1 MRVVILNSDYDNSS
15 LFDIYEESGQMLEIG
30 FESEESAK
38 LYAIDQK
45 WEVLNI
51 IHIK

>member
-1 MRVVILNSDYDNSS
+1 MRVVILNSDYNSL